1 MVGRLYRDPYN
12 PPVMHRFSVA
22 DISSLSVRFNLA
34 RYRKW
39 PSVEARKRVLVLK
52 IPINLAGWDQA
63 TLAWSGGYIETH
75 TTPL

>member
-1 MVGRLYRDPYN
+1 MVGRLYSDPYN
-12 PPVMHRFSVA
+12 PPVRHRFSVP

-34 RYRKW
+34 RNRKW

-52 IPINLAGWDQA
+52 IPINLAGWEA